1 MQDRKNKLSVVNN
14 ILLGLIILVNL
25 YVILAPLLPAL
36 LFRVQAHAGTQQQLM
51 KQLHTAPPVAAA
63 PQPNHVV
70 IPSMLLNQP
79 VYDGPSR
86 QQYKILDKGIWRY
99 DRGSTPDRGGNT
111 VLIGH
116 RFTYTTPRGVFYY
129 LNKVKLNDEIGLW
142 WNNKEYLYRV
152 SGIKEVKPT
161 DTAVENATTQPQLT
175 LFTCTPLWLP
185 KDRLVVVAQLETKS

>member
-1 MQDRKNKLSVVNN
+1 M
-14 ILLGLIILVNL
+14 
-25 YVILAPLLPAL
+25 AA
-36 LFRVQAHAGTQQQLM
+36 QAKRGTHESAG
-51 KQLHTAPPVAAA
+51 
-63 PQPNHVV
+63 
-70 IPSMLLNQP
+70 
-79 VYDGPSR
+79 
-86 QQYKILDKGIWRY
+86 
-99 DRGSTPDRGGNT
+99 RGGRTPDRGGNT